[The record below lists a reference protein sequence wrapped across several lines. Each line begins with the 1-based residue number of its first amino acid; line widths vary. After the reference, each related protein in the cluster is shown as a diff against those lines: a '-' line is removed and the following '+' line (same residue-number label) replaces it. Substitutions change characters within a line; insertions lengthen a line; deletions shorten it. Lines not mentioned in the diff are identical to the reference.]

1 VYINVDFSPNPV
13 LEYQARRMAYAYI
26 TPADAPCRAE
36 PCPFIRLVFRT
47 LALDL
52 PQTFELR
59 QVSSHGADVTMRFR
73 TPDDREAAMRRQP
86 FVLDGATVKLLRD
99 GETPDVRRVSNS
111 YIVHA
116 ALRHYP
122 VEQRTRKKIEG
133 NCNQL
138 GHVREIDPACF
149 AGTRSRHRPCR
160 PSARGPWRYRP
171 RTTDRVPRWLHQR
184 RPRRDCQDLAPLT
197 LLRRRRTVR
206 AHLPGPGCGG
216 LMDLAPLSV
225 PNA

>member
-149 AGTRSRHRPCR
+149 AAP
-160 PSARGPWRYRP
+160 
-171 RTTDRVPRWLHQR
+171 
-184 RPRRDCQDLAPLT
+184 DLA
-197 LLRRRRTVR
+197 TVR
-206 AHLPGPGCGG
+206 VVLQLEDPGDIAHELRIEYRDGSISVVPVEIVRIWHRSHSYGADGQYVRIFQ
-216 LMDLAPLSV
+216 APV
-225 PNA
+225 AAA